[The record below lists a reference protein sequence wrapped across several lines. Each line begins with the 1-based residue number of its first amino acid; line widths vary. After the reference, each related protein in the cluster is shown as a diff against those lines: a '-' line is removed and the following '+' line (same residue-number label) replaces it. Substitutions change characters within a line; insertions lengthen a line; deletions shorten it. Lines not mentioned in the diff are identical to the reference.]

1 MLLLQG
7 PHISGRELLSAT
19 CLAPGLMHVFLV
31 FATSWPVQSGSRS
44 FLRGSRWVRP
54 ALRKDLC
61 MFPRVCYSPACAK
74 RVALLFWG
82 RWSMSATCLAPGHI
96 ACFPCVFYSPA
107 CAKRVAL
114 FFVAGCD
121 LPCARRVALFFLG
134 GSCKCDLP
142 SARRVALF
150 LWVARLP
157 TLLDPFWS
165 SWAEI

>member
-1 MLLLQG
+1 M
-7 PHISGRELLSAT
+7 SAT
-19 CLAPGLMHVFLV
+19 CLAPGLVHVFLV
-31 FATSWPVQSGSRS
+31 FATSRPVQSGSRP

-61 MFPRVCYSPACAK
+61 MFSSC
-74 RVALLFWG
+74 LLLSGLCKAGRAPFWG
-82 RWSMSATCLAPGHI
+82 EVVHECDLPCASTYCM
-96 ACFPCVFYSPA
+96 FPYVFYSLA